1 MTTVDYPVNIQQEL
15 DAWLAEHP
23 DAQKYIEKLWY
34 LDEDHE
40 PALGVTHLLELRSA
54 TSPERALLIGVEAVP
69 SFAVVLEA
77 LLALV
82 STQPPAA

>member
-1 MTTVDYPVNIQQEL
+1 MDMPVDVQQEL

-23 DAQKYIEKLWY
+23 DAQKYVEKLWFIGP
-34 LDEDHE
+34 DNEAPE
-40 PALGVTHLLELRSA
+40 GVTHLLELRSA